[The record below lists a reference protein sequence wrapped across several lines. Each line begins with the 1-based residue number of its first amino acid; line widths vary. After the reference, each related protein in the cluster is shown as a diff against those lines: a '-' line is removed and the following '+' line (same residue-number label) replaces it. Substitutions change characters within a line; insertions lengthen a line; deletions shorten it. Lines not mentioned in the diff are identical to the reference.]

1 MINSET
7 SPSFAADPILSL
19 AKEVQQTKDTLE
31 VAKLLQSGNWVVVRA
46 LSQGDEIEWIL
57 IRYR

>member
-1 MINSET
+1 MNEKTTVPCSV
-7 SPSFAADPILSL
+7 DPILSL

-31 VAKLLQSGNWVVVRA
+31 VAKLVQSGNWVVVRT
-46 LSQGDEIEWIL
+46 LIQGDEIEWIL